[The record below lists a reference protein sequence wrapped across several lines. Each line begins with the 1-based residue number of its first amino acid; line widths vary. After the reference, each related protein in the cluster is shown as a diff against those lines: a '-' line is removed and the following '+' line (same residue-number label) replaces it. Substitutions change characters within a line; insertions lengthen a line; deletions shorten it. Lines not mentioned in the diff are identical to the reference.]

1 MFDGRESLSDSTPTD
16 FGTVGL
22 RQMMRSVPAN
32 SEGNFPELTPWLQRK
47 PTASPVAWAL
57 SADRAVQFPSQD
69 YVGSTAVSESR
80 KHGPNI
86 LQTLGSVLMAFLGVQ
101 SHANRE
107 RDFTKG
113 RAGVFI
119 AVGLVMT
126 LLLMMTLYSI
136 VQMVLPE

>member
-1 MFDGRESLSDSTPTD
+1 M
-16 FGTVGL
+16 
-22 RQMMRSVPAN
+22 
-32 SEGNFPELTPWLQRK
+32 
-47 PTASPVAWAL
+47 
-57 SADRAVQFPSQD
+57 
-69 YVGSTAVSESR
+69 SESR

-126 LLLMMTLYSI
+126 LLLLMALYSI
-136 VQMVLPE
+136 VQMVLPD